1 MQEIDCRIC
10 VKDPNVIKGGDENK
24 IMSSTYRIVL
34 SRHSEPDISVTGHY
48 WEIVEFNKV
57 GELAQIV

>member
-1 MQEIDCRIC
+1 MQT
-10 VKDPNVIKGGDENK
+10 
-24 IMSSTYRIVL
+24 TYRFVL
-34 SRHSEPDISVTGHY
+34 SRRDEPDLALTGHY